1 MLRLKLI
8 LARIG
13 ARQQHLGTHLG
24 LSKAKTAQW
33 INHDLWPQHRD
44 SAALREMVGA
54 WLKERGALPE
64 ELGTWWQPLPEDEA
78 RHLIG
83 PGRGRGKRA
92 GVRDHSAVTS
102 DTPPEDTVMLLRG
115 QKLTDVARKHFAL
128 FRDPFRGEIRE
139 HADLYI
145 TPDARYC
152 REAMWQTALHGG
164 MTAIVG
170 ESGSGKSTLR
180 EDLADR
186 IQAEGEPILL
196 IQPYVID
203 MEERSAKRRT
213 LGARDI
219 AAAIVHTLAPHQ
231 GVRQDGQ
238 ARFLQVHRLLAD
250 SYRSGNKHCLVI
262 EEAHDLPTATLRHL
276 KRYLELKEGFHPLLS
291 VVLLGQP
298 ELGFRLSELDASI
311 REIVQRCEV
320 LTLRP
325 LDGALE
331 GFIGHKLGRQGRR
344 VEEILTPDGL
354 DAIRARLTID
364 TGRGRGST
372 GPVSLLYPLAV
383 QNLLTAALNQAAELG
398 LPVVSADVIREV

>member
-8 LARIG
+8 LRRLG
-13 ARQQHLGTHLG
+13 AEQQHLGVHLR
-24 LSKAKTAQW
+24 LSAAKTAQW
-33 INHDLWPQHRD
+33 INHEEWPRRD
-44 SAALREMVGA
+44 SAELREQVTA
-54 WLKERGALPE
+54 WLKARGALPE
-64 ELGTWWQPLPEDEA
+64 ELATWWQPLPEDEA

-83 PGRGRGKRA
+83 PARGRGKRA
-92 GVRDHSAVTS
+92 GVRDHSEVTS

-128 FRDPFRGEIRE
+128 FRDPFRGEIRVHE
-139 HADLYI
+139 DLFI
-145 TPDARYC
+145 TLDARYC

-170 ESGSGKSTLR
+170 ESGSGKTTLR
-180 EDLADR
+180 EDLAER
-186 IQAEGEPILL
+186 IGAEGEAVLL
-196 IQPYVID
+196 ITPYVID
-203 MEERSAKRRT
+203 MEERTAKRRT

-219 AAAIVHTLAPHQ
+219 ASAIVHSLAPHQ
-231 GVRQDGQ
+231 SVRQDGQ

-276 KRYLELKEGFHPLLS
+276 KRYLELKEGFQPLLS

-298 ELGFRLSELDASI
+298 ELGHRLSELDASI

-320 LTLRP
+320 VHLRP

-331 GFIGHKLGRQGRR
+331 PFLAHKLARAGKRLDE
-344 VEEILTPDGL
+344 VITPDGL

-364 TGRGRGST
+364 TGRGRAST

-398 LPVVSADVIREV
+398 LPQVSADIVREV

>member
-8 LARIG
+8 LERVG
-13 ARQQHLGTHLG
+13 AQQRELAAHLG
-24 LSKAKTAQW
+24 LSRPRCAQW
-33 INHDLWPQHRD
+33 INHDEWPRGRD
-44 SAALREMVGA
+44 STALREAVRD
-54 WLKERGALPE
+54 WLAERGALAE
-64 ELGTWWQPLPEDEA
+64 ELAGWWQRLPDEEA
-78 RHLIG
+78 RRRIG
-83 PGRGRGKRA
+83 PGRGRGKRS
-92 GVRDHSAVTS
+92 GVREHSEVITEHG
-102 DTPPEDTVMLLRG
+102 EDQAMLLRG

-170 ESGSGKSTLR
+170 ESGSGKTTLR

-186 IQAEGEPILL
+186 IQAEGEPIIL
-196 IQPYVID
+196 IQPYVLD
-203 MEERSAKRRT
+203 MEERSGKRRT

-231 GVRQDGQ
+231 GVRQDSQ
-238 ARFLQVHRLLAD
+238 ARFRQVHQLLAD
-250 SYRSGNKHCLVI
+250 SHRAGHKHALVI

-276 KRYLELKEGFHPLLS
+276 KRYLELKEGFAPLLS

-320 LTLRP
+320 VTLRP

-331 GFIGHKLGRQGRR
+331 GFLSHKLARQGRR
-344 VEEILTPDGL
+344 LEEVI
-354 DAIRARLTID
+354 DASGIDALRARLTID

-398 LPVVSADVIREV
+398 LDRVSADVVREI